1 VRHNHRAV
9 GRVLELRSFDVGD
22 GAHQPALNVGQIV
35 GPLAQILVLE
45 REEFRALR
53 VETVARGGERSLAF
67 GPNALGDIRAD
78 FFVLQDFEMAFEDA
92 GEIVAAVGANLFG
105 QRFQPGG
112 GARKT
117 VLERLELGG
126 LRRWVDH
133 FALTVSTGGAWT
145 KIRPTPTPGD
155 AATPAVRIIA
165 VSPSAPTRIRP
176 DHRRRRLRP
185 AARRG
190 WRSGRPASNRL
201 SSGSADSQRYRASR
215 A

>member
-1 VRHNHRAV
+1 MRHDHRAV
-9 GRVLELRSFDVGD
+9 GRVLELRIFDVGD

-45 REEFRALR
+45 REEFHALR

-67 GPNALGDIRAD
+67 GPNALGDIGAD
-78 FFVLQDFEMAFEDA
+78 FFVQQEFEMAFEDA
-92 GEIVAAVGANLFG
+92 GEIVAAVGANPFG

-112 GARKT
+112 GVRKT

-126 LRRWVDH
+126 PRRWVDH

-145 KIRPTPTPGD
+145 KIGPTPGD

-165 VSPSAPTRIRP
+165 VSPSAPIKIQP

-201 SSGSADSQRYRASR
+201 STGSANSQRYPASR
-215 A
+215 P